1 MEWEWELRFEHEY
14 GYLRPEAVKAYE
26 QYLRCGILRY
36 GCARLACTAPGC
48 PGAGVLAYSCKRR
61 LICPSCAAKR
71 AVLFAEHL
79 HENVLGEV
87 PIRHM
92 IFSVPKRLRPYFKYN
107 RRNNNILF
115 KASWDTVRKL
125 YAEVLP
131 LGRPGMV
138 SVLQTAGE
146 RLNWN
151 PHLHSLLSDGV
162 FGDDGQFYELGY
174 INQERFTDFFARRV
188 LQLMQKTE
196 LITEEVAEDIL
207 SWKHSGFSVWAGEQ
221 ISPTDAAA
229 RCFLGRY
236 IDRGPLSLEKLSIT
250 DDIITYTAND
260 ESREEFDGT
269 EFLATLQMHL
279 PSRYE
284 SVLRRYGE
292 YSYRSLG
299 EQRKQAQAAK
309 PPEIVPLSEQLDKK
323 KVSRTWAALIQ
334 KVFEVDPTA
343 CPLCG
348 AEMKIIAFPH
358 SEAEIEKLCNS
369 LGIPLGRDPPAL
381 RVRPPLEDY
390 LLSPED
396 ESQEYWH

>member
-115 KASWDTVRKL
+115 K
-125 YAEVLP
+125 
-131 LGRPGMV
+131 
-138 SVLQTAGE
+138 
-146 RLNWN
+146 
-151 PHLHSLLSDGV
+151 
-162 FGDDGQFYELGY
+162 
-174 INQERFTDFFARRV
+174 
-188 LQLMQKTE
+188 KTE